1 MVPREFQAR
10 VYLAE
15 VDKLSANNLRINMTK
30 GIKKALVLS
39 LAGLLVFSFAV
50 LPVIADA
57 GMRDGWRD
65 RDWRDGRRDRDWGGH
80 FDGRF
85 GRGGFGNRLG
95 NIGELFV
102 LDRLFNPYP
111 TYGGQF
117 GGYYPYSPYGNLGN
131 LLVLN
136 QLFRGRVW

>member
-95 NIGELFV
+95 NIGEPISDIWRSVWRLLSV
-102 LDRLFNPYP
+102 LALR
-111 TYGGQF
+111 QF
-117 GGYYPYSPYGNLGN
+117 GQ
-131 LLVLN
+131 LVGLKPIVP
-136 QLFRGRVW
+136 RPSVVT